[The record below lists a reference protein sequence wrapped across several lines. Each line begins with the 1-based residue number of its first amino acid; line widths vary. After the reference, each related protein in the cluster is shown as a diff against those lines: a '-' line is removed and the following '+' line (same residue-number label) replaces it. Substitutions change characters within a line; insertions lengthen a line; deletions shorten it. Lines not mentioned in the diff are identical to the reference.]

1 MPPRTKRQ
9 APQKPPLSPT
19 LQPRNNTPRP
29 PRSLSPPLPSCVPAR
44 PPHQVEETKRD
55 AIRPE
60 PPEDGILPQPTT
72 ENEIKTTSG
81 EPTGPRHIPPP
92 KPPRTKKQAPQKP
105 PLSPT
110 LQSRNNTP
118 GPPRSLSPPLPS
130 CVPARPPHQDEETK
144 RDIICPEP
152 PEDGI
157 LPQSTTENEIK
168 TTSGEP
174 TGPRR
179 IPPTKPPRTKRQAP
193 QKPPLSSTLQ
203 PRNNTPGPPS
213 SLSPP
218 LPSCVPARP
227 PHQVLQV
234 SFFILPYVPSTVQ
247 ENQQDH
253 DVFLHQSH
261 LGPRDRHLKS
271 LLCFQLCNLRTILQ
285 DHYGPQVHL
294 FLHACPHIYIDFH
307 SVCTNFM
314 LHMLGGM
321 IP

>member
-130 CVPARPPHQDEETK
+130 CVPARPPHQKQTPMDFVLNLL
-144 RDIICPEP
+144 RMVFCPSLP
-152 PEDGI
+152 PKMK
-157 LPQSTTENEIK
+157 LKQHQVKMTEVTLLASEIN
-168 TTSGEP
+168 
-174 TGPRR
+174 
-179 IPPTKPPRTKRQAP
+179 
-193 QKPPLSSTLQ
+193 TLQ
-203 PRNNTPGPPS
+203 DTTLDHTC
-213 SLSPP
+213 SLGTYSDP
-218 LPSCVPARP
+218 
-227 PHQVLQV
+227 
-234 SFFILPYVPSTVQ
+234 
-247 ENQQDH
+247 
-253 DVFLHQSH
+253 
-261 LGPRDRHLKS
+261 
-271 LLCFQLCNLRTILQ
+271 
-285 DHYGPQVHL
+285 
-294 FLHACPHIYIDFH
+294 
-307 SVCTNFM
+307 
-314 LHMLGGM
+314 
-321 IP
+321 